1 MTAYRRTLRVRL
13 LRLRQR
19 RHGYVGL
26 LITCLAVMVCLM
38 LPHGLRQLAAVG
50 YLAMPLVLLL
60 TLGMPID
67 EGRWPTLRMHVY
79 RVLAFTTWV
88 TSLVW
93 YLTPLSQRSTGVP
106 LLLLW
111 ALLVIWSCERLI
123 RSLSLERRIN
133 REVLFGALA
142 GYLLLGL
149 AAGLLF
155 SALETVAP
163 GSFAASS
170 NMDRPVLRWHGAH
183 PDPSRPVWAVDF
195 VELNYFAFV
204 TLTTTGYGDIHP
216 VTPQTQMLCVMV
228 AIAGTV
234 YLAMVMG
241 VLISRYTARDVEDEL
256 EN

>member
-1 MTAYRRTLRVRL
+1 VKGPSVRR
-13 LRLRQR
+13 RQ
-19 RHGYVGL
+19 HGYVSL
-26 LITCLAVMVCLM
+26 LLTCLGVMACLM
-38 LPHGLRQLAAVG
+38 LPRGLRQLAAVG
-50 YLAMPLVLLL
+50 YLALPLVLLR
-60 TLGMPID
+60 TLGLRID
-67 EGRWPTLRMHVY
+67 EGTWPTLRMHVY
-79 RVLAFTTWV
+79 RFLALVTWV

-93 YLTPLSQRSTGVP
+93 YLTPVSHRSTGVP

-111 ALLVIWSCERLI
+111 SLLVLWSCERLV
-123 RSLSLERRIN
+123 RTLALERRIN

-163 GSFAASS
+163 GSFASTRA
-170 NMDRPVLRWHGAH
+170 MDAPVLRWQGANAN
-183 PDPSRPVWAVDF
+183 PASPVWAVDF

-228 AIAGTV
+228 AITGTL

>member
-1 MTAYRRTLRVRL
+1 MKGPS
-13 LRLRQR
+13 QR
-19 RHGYVGL
+19 RRQHGYVSL
-26 LITCLAVMVCLM
+26 LLTCLGVMACLM
-38 LPHGLRQLAAVG
+38 LPIGLRQLVAVG
-50 YLAMPLVLLL
+50 YLALPLVLLR
-60 TLGMPID
+60 TLGLRID
-67 EGRWPTLRMHVY
+67 EGSWPTLRMHLY
-79 RVLAFTTWV
+79 RVLALVTWV

-93 YLTPLSQRSTGVP
+93 YLTPLSHRSTGVP

-111 ALLVIWSCERLI
+111 TLLVLWSCERLI
-123 RSLSLERRIN
+123 RMLAMERRIN

-155 SALETVAP
+155 SALETVVP
-163 GSFAASS
+163 GSFAATRAT
-170 NMDRPVLRWHGAH
+170 DAPVLRWHGAH
-183 PDPSRPVWAVDF
+183 ANPASPVWAVDF
-195 VELNYFAFV
+195 VEFNYFAFV
-204 TLTTTGYGDIHP
+204 TLTTTGYGDVYP

-228 AIAGTV
+228 AITGTV

>member
-1 MTAYRRTLRVRL
+1 MQSVGRLRVREPSV
-13 LRLRQR
+13 RHRQY
-19 RHGYVGL
+19 GYVSL
-26 LITCLAVMVCLM
+26 LITCVAVMVCLM

-50 YLAMPLVLLL
+50 YLALPLVLLR
-60 TLGMPID
+60 TLGLRID
-67 EGRWPTLRMHVY
+67 EGRWPTLRMHAY
-79 RVLAFTTWV
+79 RLLAFFTWV

-93 YLTPLSQRSTGVP
+93 YLTPLSHRSTGVP

-123 RSLSLERRIN
+123 RMLALERRIT

-163 GSFAASS
+163 GSFASS
-170 NMDRPVLRWHGAH
+170 RSMDAPVLRWQGAKAN
-183 PDPSRPVWAVDF
+183 PSSPVWAVDF
-195 VELNYFAFV
+195 VELNYFAFI

-216 VTPQTQMLCVMV
+216 VTPQTQMLCVLV

-234 YLAMVMG
+234 YLAMVLG
-241 VLISRYTARDVEDEL
+241 VLISRYTARDVEDDL
-256 EN
+256 ET

>member
-1 MTAYRRTLRVRL
+1 VKGPSVRR
-13 LRLRQR
+13 RQ
-19 RHGYVGL
+19 HGYVSL
-26 LITCLAVMVCLM
+26 LLTCLGVMACLM
-38 LPHGLRQLAAVG
+38 LPRGLRQLAAVG
-50 YLAMPLVLLL
+50 YLALPLVLLR
-60 TLGMPID
+60 TLGLRID
-67 EGRWPTLRMHVY
+67 EGTWPTLRMHVY
-79 RVLAFTTWV
+79 RFLALVTWV

-93 YLTPLSQRSTGVP
+93 YLTPLSHRSTGVP

-111 ALLVIWSCERLI
+111 SLLVLWSCERLV
-123 RSLSLERRIN
+123 RTLALERRIN

-163 GSFAASS
+163 GSFASTRA
-170 NMDRPVLRWHGAH
+170 MDAPVLRWQGANAN
-183 PDPSRPVWAVDF
+183 PASPVWAVDF

-228 AIAGTV
+228 AITGTV

-241 VLISRYTARDVEDEL
+241 VLISRYTARDVEDDI

>member
-1 MTAYRRTLRVRL
+1 VKGPSVRR
-13 LRLRQR
+13 RQ
-19 RHGYVGL
+19 HGYVSL
-26 LITCLAVMVCLM
+26 LLTCLGVMACLM
-38 LPHGLRQLAAVG
+38 LPRGLRQLAAVG
-50 YLAMPLVLLL
+50 YLALPLVLLR
-60 TLGMPID
+60 TLGLRID
-67 EGRWPTLRMHVY
+67 EGTWPTLRMHVY
-79 RVLAFTTWV
+79 RFLALVTWV

-93 YLTPLSQRSTGVP
+93 YLTPLSHRSTGVP

-111 ALLVIWSCERLI
+111 SLLVLWSCERLV
-123 RSLSLERRIN
+123 RTLALERRIN

-155 SALETVAP
+155 SALETVVP
-163 GSFAASS
+163 GSFASTRA
-170 NMDRPVLRWHGAH
+170 MDAPVLRWQGANAN
-183 PDPSRPVWAVDF
+183 PASPVWAVDF

-228 AIAGTV
+228 AITGTL

>member
-1 MTAYRRTLRVRL
+1 VKGPSVRR
-13 LRLRQR
+13 RQ
-19 RHGYVGL
+19 HGYVSL
-26 LITCLAVMVCLM
+26 LLTCLGVMACLM
-38 LPHGLRQLAAVG
+38 LPRGLRQLAAVG
-50 YLAMPLVLLL
+50 YLALPLVLLR
-60 TLGMPID
+60 TLGLRID
-67 EGRWPTLRMHVY
+67 EGTWPTLRMHVY
-79 RVLAFTTWV
+79 RFLALVTWV

-93 YLTPLSQRSTGVP
+93 YLTPLSHRSTGVP

-111 ALLVIWSCERLI
+111 SLLVLWSCERLV
-123 RSLSLERRIN
+123 RTLALERRIN

-155 SALETVAP
+155 SALETVVP
-163 GSFAASS
+163 GSFASTRA
-170 NMDRPVLRWHGAH
+170 MDAPVLRWQGANAN
-183 PDPSRPVWAVDF
+183 PASPVWAVDF

-228 AIAGTV
+228 AITGTV

-241 VLISRYTARDVEDEL
+241 VLISRYTARDVEDDI